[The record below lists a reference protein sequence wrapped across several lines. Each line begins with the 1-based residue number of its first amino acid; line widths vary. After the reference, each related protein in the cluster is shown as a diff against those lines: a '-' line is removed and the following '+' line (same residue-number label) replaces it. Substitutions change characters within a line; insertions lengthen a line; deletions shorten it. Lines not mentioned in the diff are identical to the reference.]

1 MPVITKIAK
10 SISLNLS
17 DYRVNIYIPMGLA
30 FTLGYFHATPIIGIP
45 VLLALSLTLFYIFHV
60 LTKSDVRTSLDLL
73 PDSIGKPFID
83 ILNKL

>member
-1 MPVITKIAK
+1 MPVITKIAN

-30 FTLGYFHATPIIGIP
+30 FSFGYFHATPIIGIP
-45 VLLALSLTLFYIFHV
+45 VILILSLTLFYIFHV

-73 PDSIGKPFID
+73 PDSRAKPLID
-83 ILNKL
+83 ILSKL